1 MRRAWL
7 AVRGRPV
14 AEPRHFDVV
23 IVGAGIAGASLA
35 VALSGAGLSIALVEA
50 QALDAQK
57 LPLACDVHN
66 FDPRVSALTPRSR
79 AFLEKLGAW
88 EAIAAYRYCAYH
100 HMTVW
105 DAQGTGQIE
114 FDRAEVNAPELGYI
128 VENRAIVSA
137 LLGRVR
143 AAADISL
150 FSPVAL
156 QSCTR
161 LDSSRMLLEL
171 DGGDALHS
179 GFIGGCRRRLV
190 AREGDDGVP

>member
-50 QALDAQK
+50 QVLDAQE
-57 LPLACDVHN
+57 LPLACDVHT

-114 FDRAEVNAPELGYI
+114 FDRAEVDAPALGYI
-128 VENRAIVSA
+128 VENRTIVSA

-150 FSPVAL
+150 L
-156 QSCTR
+156 QSGC
-161 LDSSRMLLEL
+161 
-171 DGGDALHS
+171 AAVLHAAGFLAHVVGAGRWRRAAH
-179 GFIGGCRRRLV
+179 GFIGGGRRCLV
-190 AREGDDGVP
+190 ARAGR